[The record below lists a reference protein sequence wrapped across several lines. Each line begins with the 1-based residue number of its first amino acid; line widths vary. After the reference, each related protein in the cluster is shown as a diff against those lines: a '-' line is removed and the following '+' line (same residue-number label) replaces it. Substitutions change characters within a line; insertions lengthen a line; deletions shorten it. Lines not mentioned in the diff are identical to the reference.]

1 MKEHAIEELRS
12 EMLIEAFFLQKAV
25 QGAIPFMDRWDHLT
39 HQLIASPFKPL
50 KYIDKIDIFGYR
62 FSQQYPDDPKLIT
75 KFLIIELK
83 KDKINKSTLEQLMQY
98 VDWICDE
105 YASGDY
111 SLIEAYVLGSDIVR
125 NTVQVK
131 QDICQRS
138 YIVST
143 HPVVQE
149 KWTNVKLIK
158 YKIENEDISF
168 ELEELN

>member
-1 MKEHAIEELRS
+1 
-12 EMLIEAFFLQKAV
+12 
-25 QGAIPFMDRWDHLT
+25 
-39 HQLIASPFKPL
+39 
-50 KYIDKIDIFGYR
+50 
-62 FSQQYPDDPKLIT
+62 
-75 KFLIIELK
+75 
-83 KDKINKSTLEQLMQY
+83 MQY

-125 NTVQVK
+125 NTAQVK
-131 QDICQRS
+131 QDVCQRS

-158 YKIENEDISF
+158 YKIEKEDISF